1 MITHNDS
8 LRIRRFRSG
17 MSTASRWPPH
27 RLVSI
32 VIHIQPVRHT
42 RGTSVKHCICMAGA
56 RPLAVISGVARSHGI
71 GRECAKVFLEVPAM
85 CSSNSAHMQSRQGCL
100 GCWTCM
106 QAGYKVVGLDLSPQ
120 EDPALQHVNYHF
132 RTTDITNVDQTRQ
145 VAAHVS
151 READGLQV
159 LINNAGIA
167 DPYLP
172 EDPMERI
179 AHWNKVIQTNLT
191 GKQTFEVTHVY

>member
-1 MITHNDS
+1 
-8 LRIRRFRSG
+8 
-17 MSTASRWPPH
+17 
-27 RLVSI
+27 
-32 VIHIQPVRHT
+32 
-42 RGTSVKHCICMAGA
+42 
-56 RPLAVISGVARSHGI
+56 
-71 GRECAKVFLEVPAM
+71 
-85 CSSNSAHMQSRQGCL
+85 
-100 GCWTCM
+100 M

-145 VAAHVS
+145 FAAHIS
-151 READGLQV
+151 GDANSLQV

-179 AHWNKVIQTNLT
+179 AHWSKVIQTNLT
-191 GKQTFEVTHVY
+191 GKQTFEVMHVFCLIQRHPVITAHQYQHSKCAAGAFLLSEALLPHMVPGQSSIIHMSSIRATQSEPSCEVSPA